1 LGALEAQGKFSD
13 TCGALKVTK
22 GSMVVLKAER
32 TKNLYKVI
40 ESVDNWWCFRSN
52 NEWGHYK
59 TLAHASWTHE
69 RAKSLSPTQQR
80 SSTRY

>member
-1 LGALEAQGKFSD
+1 VNTQGRETHFRPEEKLSLGALEAQGKFSD

-40 ESVDNWWCFRSN
+40 ESVDNW
-52 NEWGHYK
+52 
-59 TLAHASWTHE
+59 
-69 RAKSLSPTQQR
+69 
-80 SSTRY
+80 